1 MGLHEIVIVGGGTA
15 GWMTA
20 AALSKFLPR
29 DKHRITLIESEQ
41 IGTVGVGE
49 ATIPH
54 IRHFNAMLEIDENDF
69 IRATGATYKLGIQ
82 FENWGQNGDSYI
94 HPFGRHGQD
103 STWLGF
109 HNCWL
114 KLHAENKVLPFD
126 SYSLAS
132 MAAKQNKFMYPSD
145 DPQSIFSSYTYAFHL
160 DAGLYA
166 RYLRSY
172 AEGLGV
178 VRREGKINGA
188 LLDSDSGDIKSVA
201 FDDGSVFHGD
211 FFIDCSGFAGLL
223 IERALQ
229 TGYEDWSHW
238 LPCDSAVAVP
248 TENVQPL
255 RPYTRAIACE
265 FGWRWQIPLQH
276 RTGNGYVYSSK
287 YISDDEAKEYLK
299 NNLDAPAGG
308 EVRLLKFTPGQRQ
321 ESWKKN
327 CVAIGLSSGFLEPL
341 ESTSIYLIQMA
352 VLKLLEF
359 FPSLEANDLRRTNFN
374 KFMKNEY
381 ELVRDFIILHYKLN
395 SKRSSKFWNYCAT
408 MEVPYS
414 LKRKME
420 LFKQTAHIEH
430 YDLGLFMPPSWLAVY
445 LGQGLIPEKYDM
457 RAEFV
462 VNLEQHLIDFDS
474 HIKNSVEKMPCA
486 QRFLA
491 EIHTDDGAQ
500 YPAAMLSLYG
510 GS

>member
-1 MGLHEIVIVGGGTA
+1 MGLHEVVIVGGGTA

-29 DKHRITLIESEQ
+29 DTHRITLIESEQ

-82 FENWGQNGDSYI
+82 FENWGKNGDSYI
-94 HPFGRHGQD
+94 HPFGRHGLD
-103 STWLGF
+103 FGWLGF
-109 HNCWL
+109 HHCWL
-114 KLHAENKVLPFD
+114 KLHAENKALPFD

-132 MAAKQNKFMYPSD
+132 MAAKQNKFMHPSAHK
-145 DPQSIFSSYTYAFHL
+145 QSIFSSYTYAFHL
-160 DAGLYA
+160 DASLYA

-178 VRREGKINGA
+178 VRREGKVSEVM
-188 LLDSDSGDIKSVA
+188 LDSGAGDIRAVA
-201 FDDGSVFHGD
+201 FGDGSVVQGD
-211 FFIDCSGFAGLL
+211 FFVDCSGFAGLL
-223 IERALQ
+223 IEGALQ
-229 TGYEDWSHW
+229 AGYENWSHW

-248 TENVQPL
+248 TEKVTPL

-287 YISDDEAKEYLK
+287 YISDDDAREYLK
-299 NNLDAPAGG
+299 NNLDTPALGD
-308 EVRLLKFTPGQRQ
+308 VRLLKFTPGQRH
-321 ESWKKN
+321 ESWKRN

-352 VLKLLEF
+352 ILKLLEF
-359 FPSLEANDLRRTNFN
+359 FPSLETNDLRRTNFN

-395 SKRSSKFWNYCAT
+395 SKTSLKFWNYCAT
-408 MEVPYS
+408 MEVPES

-445 LGQGLIPEKYDM
+445 LGQGLIPKKYDM
-457 RAEFV
+457 RAELV
-462 VNLEQHLIDFDS
+462 PNLEQHFIDFDYL
-474 HIKNSVEKMPCA
+474 IKSSVEKMPCV
-486 QRFLA
+486 QTFL
-491 EIHTDDGAQ
+491 EKNHTDEVAH
-500 YPAAMLSLYG
+500 YSAATLSLYG